1 MTITRKLFR
10 DPRSRK
16 FVSTPYQADFDEY
29 ISPADVRVVDTK
41 PKQQNQPQKF
51 NALCNSDGS
60 RKPQWWTQTLGTLR
74 DFHSEVVVVNQK
86 QLPSN
91 NRYTGKTRSAYRY

>member
-1 MTITRKLFR
+1 MVKPRKLFR

-29 ISPADVRVVDTK
+29 ISPADTRVVATK
-41 PKQQNQPQKF
+41 AKQQNQPQKF
-51 NALCNSDGS
+51 NNLSNSDGTP
-60 RKPQWWTQTLGTLR
+60 KKQWWTQTLNTLR
-74 DFHSEVVVVNQK
+74 DFHSEVKVVGHN

-91 NRYTGKTRSAYRY
+91 NKYTGKTRSAYKY